1 MILEL
6 VRAQYFGTNCWI
18 FALGKNMECFI
29 IDPGMAIPDLVSDIA
44 EVVER
49 HNLKPIATIVTH
61 GHVDH
66 TFSVHAFDE
75 KYGVATYIHPKD
87 RAYLADPNGILTP
100 GGPTL
105 PILEAMGVTS
115 FREPTDVRELLE
127 GLDELRAAIG
137 IPGVIK
143 RVDADIDVPRLQDLG
158 EAERE
163 RQEHRVS
170 CGHVGDR
177 DARFGAERA
186 VLGDLEIGGQGAAAD
201 RTQIDVDDSE
211 RHVHGGGD
219 AFGGLELEGVSLAIS
234 HGQRVRSEALDAG
247 DGEAGARVE
256 STGKEDHGLR

>member
-44 EVVER
+44 EIVER

-75 KYGVATYIHPKD
+75 KYGVATYIHPKE

-115 FREPTDVRELLE
+115 FREPTDVRELLDGTVIDIAGFSIKALHAPGHTPGSTVFVVNQE
-127 GLDELRAAIG
+127 YLISGDVLFQNSIGNTSMRMGSGADMKRTLRNVILPLPDELIVLPGHGAETTIG
-137 IPGVIK
+137 
-143 RVDADIDVPRLQDLG
+143 
-158 EAERE
+158 RE
-163 RQEHRVS
+163 RKNN
-170 CGHVGDR
+170 
-177 DARFGAERA
+177 AY
-186 VLGDLEIGGQGAAAD
+186 LQGKFLRSAD
-201 RTQIDVDDSE
+201 
-211 RHVHGGGD
+211 
-219 AFGGLELEGVSLAIS
+219 
-234 HGQRVRSEALDAG
+234 
-247 DGEAGARVE
+247 
-256 STGKEDHGLR
+256 

>member
-44 EVVER
+44 EIVER

-115 FREPTDVRELLE
+115 FREPTDVRELLDGTVIDIAGFSIKALHAPGHTPGSTVFVVNQE
-127 GLDELRAAIG
+127 YLISGDVLFQNSIGNTSMRMGSGADMKRTLRNVILPLPDELIVLPGHGAETTIG
-137 IPGVIK
+137 RERK
-143 RVDADIDVPRLQDLG
+143 NNAYLQDKFL
-158 EAERE
+158 R
-163 RQEHRVS
+163 S
-170 CGHVGDR
+170 
-177 DARFGAERA
+177 
-186 VLGDLEIGGQGAAAD
+186 AD
-201 RTQIDVDDSE
+201 
-211 RHVHGGGD
+211 
-219 AFGGLELEGVSLAIS
+219 
-234 HGQRVRSEALDAG
+234 
-247 DGEAGARVE
+247 
-256 STGKEDHGLR
+256 